1 MVDSVDV
8 CLERLC
14 GFCKKP
20 VVLKKVKCINCETYF
35 HKSCSTKK
43 TKKCCDKQSFEEDNL
58 QIETQGEMEV
68 LTDSIIE
75 ESISRENELLKE
87 INKELKEHIKLLKD
101 KVKYLETEND
111 NLKENLKE
119 KHESS
124 TATYRNDIQ
133 KEITEAI
140 KNAQTCLLE
149 NKFKCLSSEID
160 NLKIKMN
167 ELNVNGNGRKNYQQQ
182 KNDNKQK
189 PLKPVTPKQIFST
202 TTNHKPVTP
211 KQNTSDLEN
220 IQRNMMNSI
229 IHLTTTPGPN
239 HDENKSETL
248 RDQIPNQ
255 DGWQTVTRRNK
266 GIFKKH
272 IGESDENVE
281 NFKGIKPK
289 VWLYLYR
296 VSKGVTEDDVRIFIK
311 KKNEIPDDQEIIVK
325 KLPSENTHLNAF
337 MVAAD
342 FKYKENFYNPKFWP
356 KGVGYKRFDFKR
368 YNEKNKQQN
377 IDLQKPNS
385 FLEI

>member
-1 MVDSVDV
+1 MVDRVDV

-35 HKSCSTKK
+35 HKSCSIKK
-43 TKKCCDKQSFEEDNL
+43 TKKCCDKQNFEDDNL
-58 QIETQGEMEV
+58 QIETQGDMEV

-87 INKELKEHIKLLKD
+87 INKELKEHVKLLKD
-101 KVKYLETEND
+101 KVKCLEIENT
-111 NLKENLKE
+111 NLKENLNGKY
-119 KHESS
+119 ES
-124 TATYRNDIQ
+124 TNIQ
-133 KEITEAI
+133 KEMLEAI
-140 KNAQTCLLE
+140 KNELTCLLE
-149 NKFKCLSSEID
+149 NKFKFLSNEID
-160 NLKIKMN
+160 NLKFKAN
-167 ELNVNGNGRKNYQQQ
+167 EVNVNGNGKKNYVQQ
-182 KNDNKQK
+182 KNDKQK

-202 TTNHKPVTP
+202 TTNHKSVTP
-211 KQNTSDLEN
+211 KQGTSDLEN

-229 IHLTTTPGPN
+229 IHLTATPGGQN
-239 HDENKSETL
+239 YDENKSESL
-248 RDQIPNQ
+248 RDQNTNQ
-255 DGWQTVTRRNK
+255 DGWQTVARRNK
-266 GIFKKH
+266 GTFKRH
-272 IGESDENVE
+272 IGESDEHVE

-296 VSKGVTEDDVRIFIK
+296 VSKDVTEDDVKIFIK

-325 KLPSENTHLNAF
+325 KLTLENTHLNSF

-368 YNEKNKQQN
+368 YNGKNKQQN
-377 IDLQKPNS
+377 IDQQKPNS